1 MESIAK
7 LTWRCR
13 RGTKELDY
21 LLNDYLTQYFPQA
34 TKEEQGLFIR
44 LLEYEDTLLI
54 NFLLGDLLPE
64 SEGLSLLVKK
74 IRQ

>member
-21 LLNDYLTQYFPQA
+21 LLNDYLTQCFAQA
-34 TKEEQGLFIR
+34 TKEEQDLFIS

-64 SEGLSLLVKK
+64 SEGLALLVKK